1 MKRLALAALAAVVF
15 IVPVRGQAQDQVS
28 YAEKRKQLVQELES
42 TQKQLTD
49 LQGQRLQLAA
59 RIENVLSRVAEQR
72 AQTLMLSN
80 EQSSLRQI
88 DSLLL
93 AAQDNLAGQRD
104 RLTTLGNAVRN
115 RSGAM
120 LVVLFRADSA
130 SGEPVQSATLSI
142 DGGSTSARTYS
153 AVANSALHVGAVDEV
168 FRGNVL
174 PVSHALTFT
183 VTADGKQLT
192 GTANV
197 TAATQAVTY
206 VQFALRNGQLVQTSW
221 SSRGTTP
228 F

>member
-1 MKRLALAALAAVVF
+1 MKRLALAALAAVVV
-15 IVPVRGQAQDQVS
+15 IVPMRIEAQQEG
-28 YAEKRKQLVQELES
+28 YAQKREQLMRELES
-42 TQKQLTD
+42 TQQQLNS

-59 RIENVLSRVAEQR
+59 RIENVLSQVAQQR

-93 AAQDNLAGQRD
+93 TAQDNLAGQRD

-130 SGEPVQSATLSI
+130 GNEPVQSASLSI
-142 DGGSTSARTYS
+142 DGANTSTRTYS
-153 AVANSALHVGAVDEV
+153 DVANGALHVGAVDEV

-174 PVSHALTFT
+174 PVAHALSFT
-183 VTADGKQLT
+183 L
-192 GTANV
+192 TANGQPLTSSATV
-197 TAATQAVTY
+197 SAASQSVTY

-221 SSRGTTP
+221 TSHGTTP

>member
-1 MKRLALAALAAVVF
+1 MKRLALAALAAVVG
-15 IVPVRGQAQDQVS
+15 VLPMRVQAQQVG
-28 YAEKRKQLVQELES
+28 YAQKREQLMKELEG
-42 TQKQLTD
+42 TQKQLSD

-93 AAQDNLAGQRD
+93 SAQDNLSGQRD

-130 SGEPVQSATLSI
+130 AGEPVQSATLSI
-142 DGGSTSARTYS
+142 DGGSTAARTYS
-153 AVANSALHVGAVDEV
+153 DVANGALRVGAVDEV

-183 VTADGKQLT
+183 IMANGKPLT
-192 GTANV
+192 GSATV
-197 TAATQAVTY
+197 TAASQSVTY
-206 VQFALRNGQLVQTSW
+206 VQFALRNGQLVQTTW

>member
-1 MKRLALAALAAVVF
+1 MKRLALAALAAVVV
-15 IVPVRGQAQDQVS
+15 ILPTRVQAQQEG
-28 YAEKRKQLVQELES
+28 YAQKREALVKELSS
-42 TQKQLTD
+42 TQKELSE

-59 RIENVLSRVAEQR
+59 RIENVLSRVAQQR

-80 EQSSLRQI
+80 EQSSLRQL

-93 AAQDNLAGQRD
+93 TAQDNLAGQRD

-120 LVVLFRADSA
+120 LVVLLRADSA
-130 SGEPVQSATLSI
+130 TGESVENATLSI
-142 DGGSTSARTYS
+142 DGGNTSARTYS
-153 AVANSALHVGAVDEV
+153 AVANTALRAGAVDEV

-183 VTADGKQLT
+183 LTANGQQLT

-197 TAATQAVTY
+197 TAASQSVTY
-206 VQFALRNGQLVQTSW
+206 VQFALRNGQLVQTTW
-221 SSRGTTP
+221 SRRGTTP

>member
-1 MKRLALAALAAVVF
+1 MKRLALAALAAVVV
-15 IVPVRGQAQDQVS
+15 IVPMRVQAQQEG
-28 YAEKRKQLVQELES
+28 YAQKREQLMRELES
-42 TQKQLTD
+42 TQKQLGD

-59 RIENVLSRVAEQR
+59 RIENVLSEVAQQR
-72 AQTLMLSN
+72 AQALMLSN

-93 AAQDNLAGQRD
+93 TAQDNLAGQRD

-130 SGEPVQSATLSI
+130 GGEPVQSATLSI
-142 DGGSTSARTYS
+142 DGGNTATRTYS
-153 AVANSALHVGAVDEV
+153 DVANSALHVGAVDEV

-183 VTADGKQLT
+183 VTANGQPLS
-192 GTANV
+192 GSANV
-197 TAATQAVTY
+197 TAASQSVTY
-206 VQFALRNGQLVQTSW
+206 VQFALRNGQLVQTTW
-221 SSRGTTP
+221 TSRGTTP